1 MNTLHLQYIIEIE
14 RTRSISQAAENLY
27 IGQPNLSRVLREM
40 EHSVGFP
47 IFERTPRGVRPTQRG
62 AEFLAHARIILREVE
77 AMDTLGPRHS
87 VVGRL
92 RACMPRS
99 SVHMAAAAQFLRG
112 LSEPQSLDVVLRE
125 CHPRQALQYLKS
137 GEMDL
142 ALIRYRSEYRDYFQE
157 QAEGQALELQEICPI
172 RFQILLSRDH
182 PLADRQTLRQED
194 LLPYPEI
201 VHGELYR
208 SYGKPAKSLRRRIYT
223 TDRMAQITLLTQ
235 IHGAYLWSA
244 PVCPDLLAHWGLVQR
259 PCSDPKPPYF
269 DALLYHGQYHM
280 TEMEQGF
287 LEALRQAS
295 LSISDHP

>member
-1 MNTLHLQYIIEIE
+1 MNTLHLQYMIEIE

-40 EHSVGFP
+40 EQAVGFP

-62 AEFLAHARIILREVE
+62 AEFLAHARTILREVE

-92 RACMPRS
+92 RVCLPRS
-99 SVHMAAAAQFLRG
+99 SVHMAAAAQFLNS
-112 LSEPQSLDVVLRE
+112 LSEPQGLDVVLRE

-142 ALIRYRSEYRDYFQE
+142 ALIRYRSEYREYFQE
-157 QAEGQALELQEICPI
+157 QAAAQALELQELCTI
-172 RFQILLSRDH
+172 RFLILMAQGH
-182 PLADRQTLRQED
+182 PLASRQPLRRED
-194 LLPYPEI
+194 LIPYPEI
-201 VHGELYR
+201 VHGELFQ
-208 SYGKPAKSLRRRIYT
+208 SYGKPAKSLRRRIYA

-235 IHGAYLWSA
+235 VHGAYLWSA
-244 PVCPDLLAHWGLVQR
+244 PVCPDLLDQFGLVQH
-259 PCSDPKPPYF
+259 PCSDPKPPYH
-269 DALLYHGQYHM
+269 DALLCHSQYHM
-280 TEMEQGF
+280 TELEQNF

-295 LSISDHP
+295 LSISGE